1 MSEISIPY
9 NSVICRYNEIALKGK
24 NRWKFEQYLTGR
36 ISKLLAHSKLK
47 VSKIRGRVLIH
58 LNDWSDFSKEESFLI
73 KDSLQYVFGLD
84 SYSFAIKTQPD
95 IKEII
100 KLALPSVN
108 LIIEETKAKK
118 LPNTPLTFR
127 VRSRRADKNSFESKR
142 ALEVEL
148 ADAVISKHL
157 YLTVNLISADIS
169 LYVEIHKDKAFIYYH
184 IENGQKGLPSGSNP
198 PVLSLLSGGFDSP
211 VASYM
216 MMKRGVF
223 VDFISFHSFPF
234 TPMETTEKI
243 RKIARQLN
251 KFQGRRRLFMC
262 NFLEVQKEICTKVYE
277 TFRTIHYRRIMFKLA
292 ERIALENG
300 NKALVTGESVGQ
312 VASQTI
318 VNLANIDSATEM
330 IVLRPLIAMDK
341 PDTMEI
347 ARKIGTHDLS
357 AEQVP
362 DSCTVFSPSNPA
374 TSAPRKMILKG
385 EANMN
390 INELIELAY
399 KNTVLLDEETG
410 IETPLTEVFK
420 TQ

>member
-1 MSEISIPY
+1 MTNTFIQY

-24 NRWKFEQYLTGR
+24 NRWRFEQYLIGR
-36 ISKLLAHSKLK
+36 ISKLLTPSPLK

-58 LNDWSDFSKEESFLI
+58 HINWIPFSEEDFALI
-73 KDSLQYVFGLD
+73 KDSLKYVFGLD
-84 SYSFAIKTQPD
+84 SFSFAIKTNPG
-95 IKEII
+95 
-100 KLALPSVN
+100 LYSMLLAALPSVN
-108 LIIEETKAKK
+108 LAIEEIKSCKPA
-118 LPNTPLTFR
+118 NSSISFR
-127 VRSRRADKNSFESKR
+127 VRVKRIDKNSFESKKQ
-142 ALEVEL
+142 LEIKI
-148 ADAVISKHL
+148 ADAVISSHL
-157 YLTVNLISADIS
+157 YLKVNLITADVS
-169 LYVEIHKDKAFIYYH
+169 LYIELHKESAFIYYF
-184 IENGQKGLPSGSNP
+184 IESGLKGLPSGSNP

-216 MMKRGVF
+216 MMRRGVF
-223 VDFISFHSFPF
+223 VDFISFHSYPF
-234 TPMETTEKI
+234 TPIETTQKI
-243 RKIARQLN
+243 MRIAKQLN

-262 NFLEVQKEICTKVYE
+262 NFLEVQKEICANVYE

-292 ERIALENG
+292 ERIAIENG

-341 PDTMEI
+341 ADTMEI

-374 TSAPRKMILKG
+374 TSAPRKMILRG
-385 EANMN
+385 ESRMN
-390 INELIELAY
+390 IDELIELAY
-399 KNTVLLDEETG
+399 KNTVLIDEETG
-410 IETPLTEVFK
+410 AETPLNELFK

>member
-1 MSEISIPY
+1 MSETSIRY
-9 NSVICRYNEIALKGK
+9 NTVICRYNEIALKGK
-24 NRWKFEQYLTGR
+24 NRWRFEQYLTGR
-36 ISKLLAHSKLK
+36 ISKLLNQSNLK
-47 VSKIRGRVLIH
+47 VSKIRGRVLIYF
-58 LNDWSDFSKEESFLI
+58 DGWSDFSKEDCQLI
-73 KDSLQYVFGLD
+73 KNSLQYVFGLD
-84 SYSFAIKTQPD
+84 SYSFAIKTLPELD
-95 IKEII
+95 EIL
-100 KLALPSVN
+100 KVALPSVN
-108 LIIEETKAKK
+108 LVIEETKAKK
-118 LPNTPLTFR
+118 IQDAPLTFR
-127 VRSRRADKNSFESKR
+127 VRSKRADKNSFESKR
-142 ALEVEL
+142 ALEVEI
-148 ADAVISKHL
+148 ADAVITAHR
-157 YLTVNLISADIS
+157 YLKVDLIKADVS
-169 LYVEIHKDKAFIYYH
+169 LYIEIHKEKAFIYYY

-216 MMKRGVF
+216 MMRRGVF
-223 VDFISFHSFPF
+223 VDFLSFHSFPF
-234 TPMETTEKI
+234 TPPETTEKI
-243 RKIARQLN
+243 KRIARQLN
-251 KFQGRRRLFMC
+251 KFQGKRRLFMC

-341 PDTMEI
+341 SDTMEI

-362 DSCTVFSPSNPA
+362 DSCTVFSPSNPS

-385 EANMN
+385 ESNMN
-390 INELIELAY
+390 INELVELAY
-399 KNTVLLDEETG
+399 RNTVLLDEETG
-410 IETPLTEVFK
+410 AETPLTEVFK

>member
-1 MSEISIPY
+1 MSDTLIQY
-9 NSVICRYNEIALKGK
+9 NAVICRYNEIALKGK
-24 NRWKFEQYLTGR
+24 NRWRFEQYLIGR
-36 ISKLLAHSKLK
+36 ISKLLSQSNLK

-58 LNDWSDFSKEESFLI
+58 SCDWAIFSKDDYSLI
-73 KDSLQYVFGLD
+73 KDSLQFVFGLD
-84 SYSFAIKTQPD
+84 SYSFAISTLPSLDK
-95 IKEII
+95 ILEV
-100 KLALPSVN
+100 ALPSVN
-108 LIIEETKAKK
+108 LVIEETKSKK
-118 LPNTPLTFR
+118 LPNAPLTFR
-127 VRSRRADKNSFESKR
+127 VRSRRSDKNSFESKR
-142 ALEVEL
+142 ALEVGI
-148 ADAVISKHL
+148 ADAVISRHL
-157 YLTVNLISADIS
+157 YLNVNLISADIN
-169 LYVEIHKDKAFIYYH
+169 LYVELHREKAFIYYH

-216 MMKRGVF
+216 MMRRGVY
-223 VDFISFHSFPF
+223 VDFMSFHSFPF
-234 TPMETTEKI
+234 TPLETTEKI
-243 RKIARQLN
+243 KRIAKQLN
-251 KFQGRRRLFMC
+251 KFQGKRRLFLC
-262 NFLEVQKEICTKVYE
+262 NFLEVQKEICAKVYE

-292 ERIALENG
+292 ERIAHENG

-341 PDTMEI
+341 FDTMEI

-362 DSCTVFSPSNPA
+362 DSCTVFSPSNPS

-385 EANMN
+385 ESVMNME
-390 INELIELAY
+390 ELIELAY
-399 KNTVLLDEETG
+399 RNTVLLDEETG
-410 IETPLTEVFK
+410 AETPLNEVFK

>member
-1 MSEISIPY
+1 MLETMVQC
-9 NSVICRYNEIALKGK
+9 NTVICRYNEIALKGK
-24 NRWKFEQYLTGR
+24 NRWRFEQYLIGR
-36 ISKLLAHSKLK
+36 ISKLLSSLKLK

-58 LNDWSDFSKEESFLI
+58 FSDWSDFSEKDCLLI
-73 KDSLQYVFGLD
+73 RESLQYVFGLD
-84 SYSFAIKTQPD
+84 SFSFAIKITPNLHSILKTALHSVNYIID
-95 IKEII
+95 EI
-100 KLALPSVN
+100 KLNKPQANP
-108 LIIEETKAKK
+108 I
-118 LPNTPLTFR
+118 TFR
-127 VRSRRADKNSFESKR
+127 VRSKRADKTSFPSKKS
-142 ALEVEL
+142 LEIEI
-148 ADAVISKHL
+148 ADSVIMAHR
-157 YLTVNLISADIS
+157 YLKVDLIEADVS
-169 LYVEIHKDKAFIYYH
+169 LYIEIHREQAFIYYH
-184 IENGQKGLPSGSNP
+184 VENGQKGLPSGSNP

-216 MMKRGVF
+216 MMRRGVF
-223 VDFISFHSFPF
+223 VDFLSFHSFPF
-234 TPMETTEKI
+234 TPLETTEKI
-243 RKIARQLN
+243 KRIARQLN
-251 KFQGRRRLFMC
+251 KFQGKRRLFMC

-318 VNLANIDSATEM
+318 TNLANIDSATEM

-341 PDTMEI
+341 ADTMEI

-385 EANMN
+385 EAMMN
-390 INELIELAY
+390 VDHLVELSY
-399 KNTVLLDEETG
+399 KNTVLVDEESG
-410 IETPLTEVFK
+410 EETPLTEVFK
-420 TQ
+420 IQ